1 MKRSVRVLEFVCLF
15 ILFIRY
21 LLGIKYFLYNFFCK
35 GMKLM
40 GFFKVIYIEIFSLK
54 INLKNFSY

>member
-1 MKRSVRVLEFVCLF
+1 MRRSVRVLEFVCLF

-21 LLGIKYFLYNFFCK
+21 LLVIKYFLYNFFCK